1 MRLSLA
7 TRIFLGYAVVLVTF
21 GAVSLFSVNEL
32 RQNQLDIQVVSRG
45 YLPLAQDMAA
55 LLTFHQN
62 REKDTERLFQER
74 SPEARNALARLS
86 QLYFPALIS
95 ERLESARRR
104 TEELLSFAPPSER
117 PFVRNQLEQLDTLIR
132 RYREYEA
139 ELSRAYSDPP
149 RDPAQIAERARSIH
163 LQERAI
169 GRDLR
174 ILAAAIDNRI
184 RDRSEVADIRA
195 RRSGVA
201 ILGLSVLAIGI
212 GLLVMAI
219 AARTLRPIRTL
230 TLGVGRIAQGDYSA
244 RIGLTGEDEVSV
256 LAREFDTLARSLR
269 EREAQLREKQEAL
282 VRAEQLATVGRVS
295 AQVAHEVRN
304 PLSSIGLNVE
314 LLQEALERAHFD
326 DPSEAGEA
334 RTLLAAMLREV
345 DRLNEVTEQYLRL
358 ARVPSP
364 QLEPEDLN
372 QMVEQVLHF
381 SQEELERAGVKVE
394 RALAAELPPAQADE
408 GQLRQVFLNL
418 LRNSREAMEAGGV
431 LTVRSRAVSGDGA
444 QAVEVEFSDS
454 GRGMAPEVRDRIFEP
469 FFSTKERGT
478 GLGLAVSRQIIQA
491 HGGTI
496 RCESTPGVGTTFVVR
511 LPRA

>member
-21 GAVSLFSVNEL
+21 GAVSLFSVAEL
-32 RQNQLDIQVVSRG
+32 RQNQLESQVVSRG
-45 YLPLAQDMAA
+45 YLPLAQDMAS

-74 SPEARNALARLS
+74 SPEARSALARLS

-104 TEELLSFAPPSER
+104 MEELLSVAPGAEQ
-117 PFVRNQLEQLDTLIR
+117 PFVRTQLESLEALIR
-132 RYREYEA
+132 TYREYEV
-139 ELSRAYSDPP
+139 ELTRAYADPP
-149 RDPAQIAERARSIH
+149 RAAGEVAERLRTLNQRERSI
-163 LQERAI
+163 
-169 GRDLR
+169 GRELR
-174 ILAAAIDNRI
+174 FLAAAIDNRI
-184 RDRSEVADIRA
+184 RERSELADVRA

-230 TLGVGRIAQGDYSA
+230 TAGVGRIARGDYSA
-244 RIGLTGEDEVSV
+244 QIGLTGEDEISV
-256 LAREFDTLARSLR
+256 LAREFDTLARSLK

-282 VRAEQLATVGRVS
+282 VRAEQLATVGRVA

-314 LLQEALERAHFD
+314 LLQEAVGRARFAD
-326 DPSEAGEA
+326 AAEAEEA
-334 RTLLAAMLREV
+334 RALLGAMLEEI
-345 DRLNEVTEQYLRL
+345 DRLTEVTEQYLRL

-364 QLEPEDLN
+364 QLAPEDLN
-372 QMVEQVLHF
+372 ALLDEVLDF
-381 SQEELERAGVKVE
+381 ARVELERAGVTVE
-394 RALAAELPPAQADE
+394 RDLAPDLPPALADE

-418 LRNSREAMEAGGV
+418 LRNSREAMGEGGR
-431 LTVRSRAVSGDGA
+431 LTVRSGLREGG
-444 QAVEVEFSDS
+444 VEVEFEDT
-454 GRGMAPEVRDRIFEP
+454 GRGMPREVRDRIFEP

-478 GLGLAVSRQIIQA
+478 GLGLAVSRQIVQA
-491 HGGTI
+491 HGGAI
-496 RCESTPGVGTTFVVR
+496 HCESAPGSGSTFVVR